1 MEPGNF
7 KSFLRHTVLL
17 PIVLLAVLAGALA
30 WQVAYMT
37 SAMELVQHTDNI
49 AGVARQ
55 LMRSIVD
62 METGLRGYLLTND
75 TGFLQP
81 YKTAEPQVEERF
93 AELERTI
100 DVDSEERD
108 ALRLVETDYRSW
120 HIYSKQMIEWR
131 EQGKD
136 TSGAAMNLEEKRL
149 MDGVRLSRERLLDKV
164 EALRDLRAKRARHAT
179 RATLAMV
186 ALLTLGVAFVL
197 ALVTKRR
204 LVEISQVY
212 QQHLQTEQERA
223 EEARE
228 NREWLLTTLRSMG
241 EGVVATDAD
250 GKVKFMNPT
259 AERITGWT
267 QAEAENQPVSDVLQ
281 LSDPKKRTAL
291 PDPIERVK
299 NAGAG
304 VERLSERLLSR
315 RDGTVAYVDES
326 AASIPDATGTMRG
339 MVLVLRDVTE
349 RKRSEAALQ
358 SSERLALIGRLAA
371 TIAHEIRN
379 PLDAVM
385 NLTYLVKSSPA
396 LGNDVRGHVM
406 MAEDEL
412 RRIVH
417 ITSQLLSFHRE
428 AREAVSV
435 DVEEIMESVL
445 ALFAPKLASS
455 RIEVKREYKS
465 HPAVMA
471 FPGELRQVFS
481 NLLANA
487 MDAVGK
493 NGVIRVRVAPA
504 QGYGNGS
511 IPGVRILVADNGC
524 GIPDTSRESLFTP
537 FFTTKGERGTG
548 LGLWVSRGIV
558 EKHEGTLRLR
568 SSQRPGRYRGT
579 AFAIFLPQQP
589 QNGSRAAK

>member
-7 KSFLRHTVLL
+7 RSFLRHTVLL
-17 PIVLLAVLAGALA
+17 PIILLAVLAGALA
-30 WQVAYMT
+30 LQVAYMT

-55 LMRSIVD
+55 LMRGIVD

-75 TGFLQP
+75 PGFLQP
-81 YKTAEPQVEERF
+81 YRNAEPQVEEKF
-93 AELERTI
+93 AQLERTI

-120 HIYSKQMIEWR
+120 HVYSKRMIEWR
-131 EQGKD
+131 EQGKNTSD
-136 TSGAAMNLEEKRL
+136 TAMNLEEKRL
-149 MDGVRLSRERLLDKV
+149 MDGVRESRERLLDKV
-164 EALRDLRAKRARHAT
+164 ETLRDLRAKRARQAA

-204 LVEISQVY
+204 LVEISSVY
-212 QQHLQTEQERA
+212 LQHLQMEQQQA

-228 NREWLLTTLRSMG
+228 NREWLLTTLRSMS
-241 EGVVATDAD
+241 EGVIATDAD

-259 AERITGWT
+259 AERVTGWT
-267 QAEAENQPVSDVLQ
+267 QADAENQPVAEVMR
-281 LSDPKKRTAL
+281 LSDPKTHTAL
-291 PDPIERVK
+291 PDPIERVTK
-299 NAGAG
+299 AGAG
-304 VERLSERLLSR
+304 VERLSDRLLSR

-326 AASIPDATGTMRG
+326 AATIPDATGKMRG

-396 LGNDVRGHVM
+396 LDDGVRGYVM

-428 AREAVSV
+428 AREAVAV
-435 DVEEIMESVL
+435 DVKEIMESVL

-455 RIEVKREYKS
+455 KIEIKREYRT

-493 NGVIRVRVAPA
+493 NGMIRVRVAA
-504 QGYGNGS
+504 AHDHGS
-511 IPGVRILVADNGC
+511 ISGVHILVADNGC
-524 GIPDTSRESLFTP
+524 GIPEASRESLFTP

-568 SSQRPGRYRGT
+568 SSQRPGPYRGT
-579 AFAIFLPQQP
+579 AFAIFLPQHP
-589 QNGSRAAK
+589 QNGSQAAG